1 MENGKTLQ
9 LPSTSLLTQD
19 SGFDTQASTRTHCVH
34 AQDILCVCIYVYV
47 QTLKSQLGTYSTKVF
62 GPGTVHCSAAGVI

>member
-34 AQDILCVCIYVYV
+34 AQDILCFCIYVYV

-62 GPGTVHCSAAGVI
+62 